1 METLYAA
8 ADQILAACQDHGLN
22 VYHAAYVIPA
32 VICLSYLWAA
42 FFGKD
47 GR

>member
-8 ADQILAACQDHGLN
+8 ADQILAACQDAGLN
-22 VYHAAYVIPA
+22 VYHAAYAIPA
-32 VICLSYLWAA
+32 VVVVAYLWAA